1 VVRAAHR
8 SVFLVSLAAVFL
20 LVPARFALGQTPTP
34 SPTVRLGPCT
44 GPHCPRSGGFWIV
57 FVVLAGLLVTYR
69 LWLLRRR

>member
-1 VVRAAHR
+1 MVRAGCR
-8 SVFLVSLAAVFL
+8 SVFLVALAAGFL
-20 LVPARFALGQTPTP
+20 LTSAPIALGQTPTP

-57 FVVLAGLLVTYR
+57 FVILAGLLVTYR